1 MGQIPRKVAFPPNPS
16 ADNAYWETQNRV
28 LAHQVSFGST
38 MGNTDTGNNMGCWKV
53 ANIATGV
60 AANTE
65 FAVPHNLQR
74 IPIHFHGY
82 AVDGGVLYSNY
93 AGMTAWTAA
102 TPFAMG
108 NIYLKCTTATTHIY
122 LIIV

>member
-1 MGQIPRKVAFPPNPS
+1 MGQIIRKVAFPPNPY
-16 ADNAYWETQNRV
+16 ATQAFVETQNRV

-38 MGNTDTGNNMGCWKV
+38 MGNTDTGNNMACWKV
-53 ANIATGV
+53 ENMATGV

-65 FAVPHNLQR
+65 FAIPHNLRR

-82 AVDGGVLYSNY
+82 AVDGGTIYSNY
-93 AGMTAWTAA
+93 GGMTAWTAA
-102 TPFAMG
+102 TPSAQG
-108 NIYLKCTTATTHIY
+108 NIYVKCTTTGNIY

>member
-1 MGQIPRKVAFPPNPS
+1 MGKIIRRVAYPMTPQATASFG
-16 ADNAYWETQNRV
+16 ETMNNV

-38 MGNTDTGNNMGCWKV
+38 MTNTDTGNNMAVWKV
-53 ANIATGV
+53 ANMATGV
-60 AANTE
+60 SANVE
-65 FAVPHNLQR
+65 FAIPHNLRQ

-82 AVDGGVLYSNY
+82 AVDGGTIYSHY

-102 TPFAMG
+102 TPSAMG
-108 NIYLKCTTATTHIY
+108 NIYVKCTTTGNIY